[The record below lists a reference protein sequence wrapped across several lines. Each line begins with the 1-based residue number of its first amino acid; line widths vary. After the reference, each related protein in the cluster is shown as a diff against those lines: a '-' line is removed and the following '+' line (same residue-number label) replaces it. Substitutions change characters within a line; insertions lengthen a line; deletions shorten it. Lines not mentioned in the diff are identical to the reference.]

1 MLTSLAF
8 LPERFFINGSCIAL
22 IGSIIGATA
31 TTINA
36 IVGAE
41 VFIGLAS
48 AFQISFFWTIS
59 ELVPMRWRYIANGF
73 CYFISLPT
81 NPMAPKVAFAFQE
94 TNVRWRGSFYFM
106 IALNAVSVLCWYFFY
121 HPPTFKMLHR
131 KKLAKDLLKTFDW
144 IGLFLCS
151 GGLTLIILGLQ
162 WGGQLYA
169 WKSPAVIITLVL
181 GSVSLFLIAPLYEV
195 SVSRKGKEPYLP
207 IHLFKNMR
215 YMAVAW
221 LTAIGSGIYYGFSV
235 VWPQA
240 VTNIYR
246 YQGDGLSY
254 SRFSTLSGL
263 VPMCFV
269 LGQIFGT
276 VLCTFIGPRP
286 GLIATVSISAP
297 LLCAAA
303 ADPTRMELTTGLMAA
318 GCLFIG
324 MMEGMAICS
333 TTFPLRDQKEIGQGG
348 GLSGT
353 IRAFGSVVAVAVY
366 SAVLANRMDKTVP
379 QYLYPAAERAGLPK
393 SSLPALVAG
402 LGGNGSLDAT
412 TVPGLNPAVL
422 IVARS
427 GYAQASAAA
436 FRTVFLTSFAFGGIG
451 MILAWFVVQN
461 DASKQKYVAGH
472 IHSNEQEK

>member
-1 MLTSLAF
+1 
-8 LPERFFINGSCIAL
+8 
-22 IGSIIGATA
+22 
-31 TTINA
+31 
-36 IVGAE
+36 
-41 VFIGLAS
+41 
-48 AFQISFFWTIS
+48 
-59 ELVPMRWRYIANGF
+59 
-73 CYFISLPT
+73 
-81 NPMAPKVAFAFQE
+81 
-94 TNVRWRGSFYFM
+94 
-106 IALNAVSVLCWYFFY
+106 
-121 HPPTFKMLHR
+121 
-131 KKLAKDLLKTFDW
+131 
-144 IGLFLCS
+144 
-151 GGLTLIILGLQ
+151 
-162 WGGQLYA
+162 
-169 WKSPAVIITLVL
+169 
-181 GSVSLFLIAPLYEV
+181 
-195 SVSRKGKEPYLP
+195 
-207 IHLFKNMR
+207 
-215 YMAVAW
+215 MAVAW

-240 VTNIYR
+240 VANIYQ

-286 GLIATVSISAP
+286 GLIATISISAP

-303 ADPTRMELTTGLMAA
+303 ADPTRIELTTGLMAA

-379 QYLYPAAERAGLPK
+379 QYLYPAAERGGLPK

-412 TVPGLNPAVL
+412 TVPGLNPTVL